1 MRVLIIPVRETC
13 DSDHCQDHWLVHRL
27 RPRRGAAASVLRP
40 LTGWSVTDLL
50 PAGLSLESITGEGYT
65 CTGATCVAAAP
76 LAGGAQGP
84 VPTVTAIIEDDVVGA
99 LTTIAWVTPAEGD
112 VTETIPLVVPTS
124 STETEASAT
133 DHDAEAPAPSTSRS
147 TPSTRPTRRILRT
160 LRSRRRRPS
169 RARRRRRA
177 CPPRWSSPASW
188 R

>member
-1 MRVLIIPVRETC
+1 M
-13 DSDHCQDHWLVHRL
+13 
-27 RPRRGAAASVLRP
+27 LRP

-50 PAGLSLESITGEGYT
+50 PAGLSLESITGEGHT

-99 LTTIAWVTPAEGD
+99 LTTIARVTPAEGD

-133 DHDAEAPAPSTSRS
+133 DNDAEAPVPVDEPIDPVDPADPEDPEDPEEPTTPTQPGTPAAPSVS
-147 TPSTRPTRRILRT
+147 TPVVESSVLAMTGLTGMGALLGGAAVLMAAGT
-160 LRSRRRRPS
+160 FVLVAVRRRES
-169 RARRRRRA
+169 
-177 CPPRWSSPASW
+177 
-188 R
+188 